1 MMFIKKIITICKF
14 LTIPLLLG
22 FPLAVI
28 AYRLQLWGMGT
39 SFKIIQFT
47 GYASIVVLVIAIV
60 IGLFAFFTKQ
70 QRVLKS
76 SAIVAILLAIP
87 AVGLSMQAAKAKS
100 LPFLHQVSTDTVN
113 LPQFKAILALRGEGT
128 NPLEYD
134 SEKLAPLQQ
143 KVYPELQPIVSILNT
158 EQAFNKAIDT
168 AIKLGWE
175 IVAKDI
181 KQGMIEAVDTSL
193 LWGFKDDVAIRIQAT
208 DTGSK
213 IDLRSIS
220 RIGGTDLGAN
230 AKRIKS
236 FISSF

>member
-1 MMFIKKIITICKF
+1 MMITKKIITICKL

-28 AYRLQLWGMGT
+28 AYRLHLWGMGT

-47 GYASIVVLVIAIV
+47 GYASIIVLLTAIV
-60 IGLFAFFTKQ
+60 IGLFALFTKQ
-70 QRVLKS
+70 QRVFKS

-87 AVGLSMQAAKAKS
+87 AVGLSLQAAKAKS
-100 LPFLHQVSTDTVN
+100 LPFLHQVSTDTVS
-113 LPQFKAILALRGEGT
+113 LPQFQAVLALRGEGN
-128 NPLEYD
+128 NPLEYN
-134 SEKLAPLQQ
+134 SEKLAPLQE
-143 KVYPELQPIVSILNT
+143 KAYPELKPIISNLNT
-158 EQAFNKAIDT
+158 EQAFNKAVDT

-175 IVAKDI
+175 VVAKDI
-181 KQGMIEAVDTSL
+181 SQGMIEAVDTTL

>member
-1 MMFIKKIITICKF
+1 MITKKIITICKL

-28 AYRLQLWGMGT
+28 AYRLHLWSMGT

-47 GYASIVVLVIAIV
+47 GYASIVVLLIAII
-60 IGLFAFFTKQ
+60 IGLFALFTKQ
-70 QRVLKS
+70 QQVIKS

-87 AVGLSMQAAKAKS
+87 AVGLSLQAAKAKS
-100 LPFLHQVSTDTVN
+100 LPFLHQVSTDTVS
-113 LPQFKAILALRGEGT
+113 LPQFQAVLALRGEGT
-128 NPLEYD
+128 NPLEYN

-143 KVYPELQPIVSILNT
+143 EAYPELKPIISNLNT
-158 EQAFNKAIDT
+158 EQAFNKAVDT

-175 IVAKDI
+175 VVAKDI
-181 KQGMIEAVDTSL
+181 KQGMIEAVDTTL

-236 FISSF
+236 FISAF